1 MLCTA
6 ASRWTLAST
15 LALALALT
23 APGLAQE
30 SGPGSDPTDG
40 AAALAAPA
48 DQPAGQ
54 DPLAA
59 LDEEPA
65 QVQAL
70 SNTHKFI
77 PGVEGKDPFKP
88 LVVKRPPPEPPKQR
102 EKDPTPVV
110 ATQTPPLIPPI
121 QIFVSGICGNES
133 ERLAMI
139 IFENRP
145 FVVHKEM
152 TVDGKFKVVDVL
164 ADRLVIYSNREQMRR
179 TFPIGGGKE

>member
-1 MLCTA
+1 MLRTA
-6 ASRWTLAST
+6 TSRWTLASS

-23 APGLAQE
+23 TPGLAQE
-30 SGPGSDPTDG
+30 TGPGSAPTAG

-70 SNTHKFI
+70 SDTHKFI

-88 LVVKRPPPEPPKQR
+88 LVVKPLPPKTT
-102 EKDPTPVV
+102 EVV
-110 ATQTPPLIPPI
+110 ATAPVVIIPGPEKPPPPL
-121 QIFVSGICGNES
+121 QLFVSGICGNES

-152 TVDGKFKVVDVL
+152 NVDGKFKVVDVL